1 MKSYLTLQYRML
13 NRHLQEAGLQ
23 PWVGYPLFLLAF
35 IGLSEYLFQKTSFAA
50 YFFLLFA
57 LSIISGKSEKS
68 RNDFLRSTFP
78 SVHYYHLRL
87 VENSLVAIPFILFLA
102 WKQEWIPIF
111 ILLSLSTILVFTT
124 HNSRW
129 NFTIPT
135 PFSKHPFEFA
145 VGFRKTF
152 LAWLFAYFLTIMA
165 ISVGNFNLGV
175 FSLALLFLIFYSFYL
190 EPENDFFVWIY
201 KKSASGFLLDK
212 IGRSLIQSSLPTL
225 PAMFALLLFLEGD
238 WQTMLLFQGMGYVFL
253 ITVILVKYASYPGK
267 MYLPYLVLLGLSIY
281 FPPLLFGLIP
291 FLFFKS
297 NQHLKEILG

>member
-57 LSIISGKSEKS
+57 LSIIS
-68 RNDFLRSTFP
+68 D
-78 SVHYYHLRL
+78 
-87 VENSLVAIPFILFLA
+87 PFSPA
-102 WKQEWIPIF
+102 IF
-111 ILLSLSTILVFTT
+111 IRNFSFTT

-175 FSLALLFLIFYSFYL
+175 FSWLYCS
-190 EPENDFFVWIY
+190 
-201 KKSASGFLLDK
+201 
-212 IGRSLIQSSLPTL
+212 
-225 PAMFALLLFLEGD
+225 
-238 WQTMLLFQGMGYVFL
+238 
-253 ITVILVKYASYPGK
+253 
-267 MYLPYLVLLGLSIY
+267 
-281 FPPLLFGLIP
+281 
-291 FLFFKS
+291 
-297 NQHLKEILG
+297 